1 MTSSAFQKL
10 CTLVKYDQYLV
21 DQSER
26 IPQQERIPPSSEI
39 AQFLDMQTPFVSYKK
54 SILEEI
60 PEDILP
66 SKDEF
71 STSSAEKGI
80 IESPQNQLQNNS
92 SMESIA
98 CKNMIDC

>member
-10 CTLVKYDQYLV
+10 CTLVKCDQYLI

-39 AQFLDMQTPFVSYKK
+39 TQFLDMQTPFVPYKK
-54 SILEEI
+54 NILEEI

-66 SKDEF
+66 QKDEF
-71 STSSAEKGI
+71 SISSVEKGI